1 MSKHF
6 LKAASCL
13 SLSEP
18 PHISLYES
26 RVLVASGD
34 EATLFCAADG
44 IPKPKIRWY
53 RGEVEVN
60 NCFFKPFHSDLRP
73 SINGLVTDGNTKL
86 CCCGFILALFQS
98 TTANKIDSTYPR
110 L

>member
-1 MSKHF
+1 M
-6 LKAASCL
+6 

-60 NCFFKPFHSDLRP
+60 KSFFNSFHSNVFSHAFDRICMEL
-73 SINGLVTDGNTKL
+73 SILYFKGSQVEISKL
-86 CCCGFILALFQS
+86 
-98 TTANKIDSTYPR
+98 
-110 L
+110 